1 MKMVG
6 VYIQLGS
13 DGVFGSA
20 WSLGFVQ
27 LPCCCQSHK
36 IRQTLRDD
44 IYTWGVGGF
53 PFCLFSFFH
62 SNDRFW
68 INSSFPEWS
77 YQL

>member
-13 DGVFGSA
+13 DDVCVFGSA
-20 WSLGFVQ
+20 WSLGFAQ

-44 IYTWGVGGF
+44 ICTCGVGV
-53 PFCLFSFFH
+53 PFLSLFFLSFK
-62 SNDRFW
+62 
-68 INSSFPEWS
+68 
-77 YQL
+77 